1 MAPTEP
7 AGYPPVV
14 APRAIDD
21 PRVRVGALALV
32 LLVGVLCVGGFF
44 RARQEPTPAARTA
57 ADAFLGRLAAGNI
70 AGAYDQLCNETRA
83 RMERD
88 DFVASIGGRPAV
100 TTFAIEKVEPAGED
114 GATVTA
120 TLADPV
126 GTTVSYDLR
135 VVVDRGTWRVCGEPL
150 SPDTGPPPPTPAPT
164 PS

>member
-32 LLVGVLCVGGFF
+32 LLVGVLCVSGFF
-44 RARQEPTPAARTA
+44 RARQEPAPAARLA
-57 ADAFLGRLAAGNI
+57 ADAFLGRLAAGNV
-70 AGAYDQLCNETRA
+70 AGAYDQLCNDTRR

-100 TTFAIEKVEPAGED
+100 TTFAIEKVEPTGDD

-150 SPDTGPPPPTPAPT
+150 SPETAPPAPS
-164 PS
+164 PSPS

>member
-1 MAPTEP
+1 
-7 AGYPPVV
+7 
-14 APRAIDD
+14 
-21 PRVRVGALALV
+21 
-32 LLVGVLCVGGFF
+32 
-44 RARQEPTPAARTA
+44 
-57 ADAFLGRLAAGNI
+57 
-70 AGAYDQLCNETRA
+70 
-83 RMERD
+83 
-88 DFVASIGGRPAV
+88 V

-150 SPDTGPPPPTPAPT
+150 SPDAPPVTPAPS